1 MKELIHNDWQ
11 EVLGSEFA
19 KAYYEKLHDFLK
31 SEYQHYLI
39 HPDMYHIFEA
49 FELTPFSQVKVVI
62 LGQDPYHE
70 PHQAHGL
77 SFSVLPGVKIP
88 PSLVNIYQEL
98 ESDLGIKPVNHGYL
112 EKWARQ
118 GVLMLNSVL
127 TVRNGQAFSHRG
139 KGWEQLTDRA
149 IQLLS
154 ERPDPVVFIL
164 WGRAAH
170 NKISLIDTQR
180 NVVIESAHPSPLS
193 AYRGFFG
200 SRPFSKTNAA
210 LVAMGKEPIDWQ
222 LPEHVDLPVG

>member
-19 KAYYEKLHDFLK
+19 KAYYAKLHDFLK

-88 PSLVNIYQEL
+88 PSLANIYQEL
-98 ESDLGIKPVNHGYL
+98 ENDLGIKPVNHGYL

-127 TVRNGQAFSHRG
+127 TVFASG
-139 KGWEQLTDRA
+139 
-149 IQLLS
+149 
-154 ERPDPVVFIL
+154 ERL
-164 WGRAAH
+164 GA
-170 NKISLIDTQR
+170 
-180 NVVIESAHPSPLS
+180 
-193 AYRGFFG
+193 
-200 SRPFSKTNAA
+200 
-210 LVAMGKEPIDWQ
+210 
-222 LPEHVDLPVG
+222 VD